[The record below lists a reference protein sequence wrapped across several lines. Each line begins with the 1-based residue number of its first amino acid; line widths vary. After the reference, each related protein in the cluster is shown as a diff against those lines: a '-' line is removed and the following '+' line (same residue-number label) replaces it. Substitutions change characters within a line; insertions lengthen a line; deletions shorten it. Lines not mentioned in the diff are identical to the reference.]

1 MAKNVGGYC
10 YCCLPTAAESKLRN
24 SVLYYRLWN
33 VNPDAWRVNLDDWN
47 INPDALA
54 TPVKLDRRRRT
65 LERRV

>member
-10 YCCLPTAAESKLRN
+10 YCCLPTAAKSKLRN